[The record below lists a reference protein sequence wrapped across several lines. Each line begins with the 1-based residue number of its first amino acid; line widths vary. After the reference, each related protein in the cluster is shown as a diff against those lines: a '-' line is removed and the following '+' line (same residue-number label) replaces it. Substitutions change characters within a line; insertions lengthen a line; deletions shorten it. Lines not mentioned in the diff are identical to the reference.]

1 MNAGSVRAI
10 IFGGLIGLVTTSL
23 AAAQTAARPP
33 VGGIGE
39 LPDAMIFYV
48 AHGAAD
54 ACGPGCSEWIAAEGT
69 VEWDTLK
76 RLIAILDRQAP
87 RKLPVVIH
95 NWGASDFKV
104 STSLGW
110 ILRGRGIDATVGT
123 TEVEACDGKSEADC
137 FALKRQ
143 GGPLDAR
150 MNLSEPRCDTPCVL
164 ILAGGVHRS
173 LPPGTRMM
181 LTGGFI
187 RNRVAPNVSDE
198 AREGLTAR
206 HGELYRLYLREMG
219 VESELLD
226 IVDRN
231 WESRRVTEL
240 PPSEWA
246 RLRIVTAAT
255 P

>member
-1 MNAGSVRAI
+1 MGAWSVRAI
-10 IFGGLIGLVTTSL
+10 VFGGVISVI
-23 AAAQTAARPP
+23 AAGFAVAQTAARPP

-39 LPDAMIFYV
+39 LSDAMIFYV
-48 AHGAAD
+48 AHGPAD

-87 RKLPVVIH
+87 RKLPVVIQT
-95 NWGASDFKV
+95 WGASDFKV
-104 STSLGW
+104 STSLGR
-110 ILRGRGIDATVGT
+110 ILRGRGIDTTEGT

-150 MNLSEPRCDTPCVL
+150 INLSEPRCDTPCVL
-164 ILAGGVHRS
+164 FLAGGVHRS
-173 LPPGTRMM
+173 LPPGTRMI
-181 LTGGFI
+181 LTGSFI
-187 RNRVAPNVSDE
+187 RNRFAPNVSDE

-219 VESELLD
+219 VEPELLD
-226 IVDRN
+226 IVHRN

-246 RLRIVTAAT
+246 RLGIVTAG